1 MRFLNIY
8 LFLLAMVIGIEV
20 SIGVFLAP
28 TIFFPQ
34 NIIGEGFLS
43 HFQSGQLMTNVF
55 VKYNYVLI
63 VVSVIGF
70 IYESINLKFDT
81 SFYKKI
87 SSFLLSFIV
96 LVLALAFVFY
106 FTDYILQAQ
115 KLGAEATQ
123 NEQFAKIHS
132 ASELVMKI
140 MMISQIL
147 LFFIKFP
154 CVCCSTK
161 NN

>member
-8 LFLLAMVIGIEV
+8 LFLLAMVIGMEV
-20 SIGVFLAP
+20 SIGAFLAP

-34 NIIGEGFLS
+34 NIIGEGVLS

-55 VKYNYVLI
+55 VKYNYVLLA
-63 VVSVIGF
+63 VSVISF
-70 IYESINLKFDT
+70 IYESVNLKFDK
-81 SFYKKI
+81 SFYKKT
-87 SSFLLSFIV
+87 SSFALSFIV

-106 FTDYILQAQ
+106 FTDYILEAQ

-123 NEQFAKIHS
+123 NEQFGKIHS
-132 ASELVMKI
+132 TSELVMKI
-140 MMISQIL
+140 MMIAQIL

-154 CVCCSTK
+154 CACCAVK
-161 NN
+161 KD